1 MKKINP
7 ETWRN
12 YKFAGEEDGKNC
24 TIYYLSDSDGSGK
37 GIMHVYEVMTGIL
50 MSYDVLDMKSCWQD
64 TLPVPGFIQINYCN
78 EGCFEFELETGEI
91 GFLSSGDLAISDTNG
106 SQFVSSHIPYGK
118 YRGISIMID
127 IEKAQPV
134 IDKRI
139 PEAGIDLKR
148 ISERLFSNS
157 PTFFIRAK
165 PALEHIFSELYHVNE
180 EIRKPYMVLKTLELL
195 CFINAS
201 GYECQE
207 RLPSF
212 SHAVAEAV
220 KEVYAYINHHFIDE
234 ITVGELAL
242 KFCISE
248 TNLSSCFKRLYG
260 QPAGAYIR
268 AKKLRYAAEL
278 LSGRTEMS
286 VGDVAH
292 LVGYG
297 NQSKFASA
305 FRAVYGYSPLEYRR
319 RMKNNA
325 SEQKKRFSE

>member
-1 MKKINP
+1 MKKISP

-37 GIMHVYEVMTGIL
+37 GIMHVYEVMPGIL

-64 TLPVPGFIQINYCN
+64 TPPVPGFIQINYCN

-118 YRGISIMID
+118 YRGISIMIN

-139 PEAGIDLKR
+139 PEAEIDLKR

-165 PALEHIFSELYHVNE
+165 PALEHIFSELYHVDE
-180 EIRKPYMVLKTLELL
+180 KIRRPYMVLKTLELL
-195 CFINAS
+195 CFINAG

-220 KEVYAYINHHFIDE
+220 KEVYAYINLHFIDE
-234 ITVGELAL
+234 ITISELAL

-260 QPAGAYIR
+260 QPVGAYIR

-297 NQSKFASA
+297 NQSK
-305 FRAVYGYSPLEYRR
+305 
-319 RMKNNA
+319 
-325 SEQKKRFSE
+325 

>member
-37 GIMHVYEVMTGIL
+37 GIMHVYEVMNGIL

-64 TLPVPGFIQINYCN
+64 TPPVPGFIQINYCN

-139 PEAGIDLKR
+139 PEAGLDLKR
-148 ISERLFSNS
+148 ISERLFINS
-157 PTFFIRAK
+157 TTFFIR
-165 PALEHIFSELYHVNE
+165 
-180 EIRKPYMVLKTLELL
+180 
-195 CFINAS
+195 
-201 GYECQE
+201 
-207 RLPSF
+207 
-212 SHAVAEAV
+212 
-220 KEVYAYINHHFIDE
+220 
-234 ITVGELAL
+234 
-242 KFCISE
+242 
-248 TNLSSCFKRLYG
+248 
-260 QPAGAYIR
+260 
-268 AKKLRYAAEL
+268 
-278 LSGRTEMS
+278 
-286 VGDVAH
+286 
-292 LVGYG
+292 
-297 NQSKFASA
+297 
-305 FRAVYGYSPLEYRR
+305 
-319 RMKNNA
+319 
-325 SEQKKRFSE
+325 